1 MSSSIGS
8 VSQPRT
14 TSSSSTTPSLEGLQ
28 RGSRGPDVMELQKQ
42 LNARGAKLEVDGKFG
57 PLTEAA
63 LKQFQASAGCGSNG
77 RVDAATVTALQA
89 PPKAGTPSTP
99 ATTTPTVTPKASTE
113 VQQGARAKSAAD
125 EGRIRAQLG
134 EVPTPPK
141 TTTPSTTTPSTTTPA
156 TTTPVGLTL
165 TPAQV
170 QTALA
175 NIETGK
181 KQVAEEKA
189 VVGQVKEALQREV
202 GELETPV
209 AGATRTAADEAVL
222 AGRKAQLDVVTKAD
236 ETLDLKAQGFDAA
249 ATALKDGV
257 LTPDEA
263 NHLVTVDGA
272 LQKSE
277 AMLREQGAAAT
288 SLVERG
294 LKAGGRGSPTLGLK
308 KPETPS
314 TTAPTTPP
322 ANGTIIPKADLD
334 VATQRIQQA
343 VAGVRAEKEAL
354 GTAKATLEREVQTL
368 SGLKDRTV
376 ADDAVLAG
384 RKAQLEVLGRASE
397 HLDIRMAALDAATR
411 ALGDGVLTADEAKNL
426 ATVDSSL
433 TAAQQQ
439 IAAQAGLAAE
449 LVQRGRAAGGRGSD
463 ALL

>member
-1 MSSSIGS
+1 MSSIGS
-8 VSQPRT
+8 VSQPRS
-14 TSSSSTTPSLEGLQ
+14 TSSTSTTPSLEGLQ

-42 LNARGAKLEVDGKFG
+42 LNARGATLEVDGKFG

-63 LKQFQASAGCGSNG
+63 LKQFQASNGCSGNG
-77 RVDAATVTALQA
+77 RVDAGTVTALQT
-89 PPKAGTPSTP
+89 PPKATSPSTTPSTTTPTTP
-99 ATTTPTVTPKASTE
+99 ATTPTTPKPSAE

-134 EVPTPPK
+134 EVPT
-141 TTTPSTTTPSTTTPA
+141 TTTKPE
-156 TTTPVGLTL
+156 GLAL

-189 VVGQVKEALQREV
+189 IVGQVKDALQREV
-202 GELETPV
+202 GELEKPA
-209 AGATRTAADEAVL
+209 AGATRTAADDAVL
-222 AGRKAQLDVVTKAD
+222 AGRKAQLEVATQAGGV
-236 ETLDLKAQGFDAA
+236 LDLKTQGLDAA

-263 NHLVTVDGA
+263 KHLVTIDGA
-272 LQKSE
+272 LQKGE
-277 AMLREQGAAAT
+277 AAIKTQAAAAT

-314 TTAPTTPP
+314 TTTPATPPPSTTTP
-322 ANGTIIPKADLD
+322 AGTTIAKADLD

-343 VAGVRAEKEAL
+343 VAGARAEKEAL
-354 GTAKATLEREVQTL
+354 VGAKATLEQEVKGL
-368 SGLKDRTV
+368 EGLKDRTV

-384 RKAQLEVLGRASE
+384 RKAQLEVLGKANE
-397 HLDIRMAALDAATR
+397 HLDIRLGALDAATR

-426 ATVDSSL
+426 ATIDTSL
-433 TAAQQQ
+433 STAQQQ
-439 IAAQAGLAAE
+439 IAAQANLAAE
-449 LVQRGRAAGGRGSD
+449 LVKRGRAAGGRGSD